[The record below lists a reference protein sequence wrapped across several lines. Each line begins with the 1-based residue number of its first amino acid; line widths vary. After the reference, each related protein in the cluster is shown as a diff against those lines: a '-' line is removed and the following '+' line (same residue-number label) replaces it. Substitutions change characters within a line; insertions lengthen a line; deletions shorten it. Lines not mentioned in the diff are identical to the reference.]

1 MTLFI
6 LSDFAFCFIK
16 LIYFVKYFSEVNFQN
31 SISRVSQGGSVF
43 LWKFSLRSLLGN
55 FPFVPFLEIFPS
67 FPQRFH
73 YVPLFSK
80 LAYMFACFPLFFGF
94 VPMFPFQNMPSSL
107 ESRDPEIPE
116 Y

>member
-1 MTLFI
+1 
-6 LSDFAFCFIK
+6 
-16 LIYFVKYFSEVNFQN
+16 
-31 SISRVSQGGSVF
+31 
-43 LWKFSLRSLLGN
+43 
-55 FPFVPFLEIFPS
+55 
-67 FPQRFH
+67 
-73 YVPLFSK
+73 LFSK